1 MNILIPDYYNGFKCI
16 ADRCLHNCCIGWE
29 IDIDE
34 DTLCLYGDIGGEF
47 GKRLKDN
54 ISDDEYPHFIL
65 REHGRCPFLNEKGLC
80 DIIAELGDGALC
92 DICAD
97 HPRYRNY
104 FDDRLEM
111 GLGLCC
117 EEAARI
123 ILSNKNKVR
132 LVDIDTAEPAAV
144 FPERQKLL
152 DILQDR
158 ALPFNE
164 RIQKLGTLPDRDYFS
179 LYSSLER
186 LDGVWDNYLEFLK
199 CDADA
204 DLSEFDTAFEQ
215 LAVYFLFRHSAEDL
229 SRGILFSLVSVYIM
243 QRIAAAMKQKN
254 GSLSLDDIIE
264 IARMYSAEIEYSDE
278 NEEKIIDTIKGG

>member
-1 MNILIPDYYNGFKCI
+1 MNILVPDYYNGFKCI
-16 ADRCLHNCCIGWE
+16 ADRCRHNCCIGWE

-47 GKRLKDN
+47 GKKLIDN

-65 REHGRCPFLNEKGLC
+65 REQDRCPFLNEKGLC
-80 DIIAELGDGALC
+80 DIITELGDGALC

-104 FDDRLEM
+104 FDNRLEM

-132 LVDIDTAEPAAV
+132 LLDIDTAEPTTV

-152 DILQDR
+152 DILQNR
-158 ALPFNE
+158 ALPFND
-164 RIQKLGTLPDRDYFS
+164 RIQKLSTLPDKDYFS

-186 LDGVWDNYLEFLK
+186 LDAEWDNYLELLK
-199 CDADA
+199 SDTDS
-204 DLSEFDTAFEQ
+204 DILEFDTAFEQ
-215 LAVYFLFRHSAEDL
+215 LAVYFLLRHSVDDL
-229 SRGILFSLVSVYIM
+229 SKGALFSLVSVCII
-243 QRIAAAMKQKN
+243 QKIAAAMKQKN
-254 GSLSLDDIIE
+254 GTLSLEEIIE

-278 NEEKIIDTIKGG
+278 NVEKIIDTIKGG

>member
-1 MNILIPDYYNGFKCI
+1 MSKQIRFILFFAGRDLFMNILIPDYYNGFKCI

-34 DTLCLYGDIGGEF
+34 DTLCLYGDISGEF
-47 GKRLKDN
+47 GKRLKGN

-80 DIIAELGDGALC
+80 DIITERGDGALC

-132 LVDIDTAEPAAV
+132 LVNIDTAEPAAV
-144 FPERQKLL
+144 FPERQKKM
-152 DILQDR
+152 
-158 ALPFNE
+158 
-164 RIQKLGTLPDRDYFS
+164 QKPR
-179 LYSSLER
+179 
-186 LDGVWDNYLEFLK
+186 
-199 CDADA
+199 
-204 DLSEFDTAFEQ
+204 
-215 LAVYFLFRHSAEDL
+215 
-229 SRGILFSLVSVYIM
+229 
-243 QRIAAAMKQKN
+243 
-254 GSLSLDDIIE
+254 
-264 IARMYSAEIEYSDE
+264 
-278 NEEKIIDTIKGG
+278 